1 MQVRFYCRKM
11 LLVETR
17 ISKFHRN
24 GTAVVIINKNFAK
37 QNLDHQLFCTCFA
50 RYTYWFISRP
60 SARKQ
65 QCESVQILCSLEHVK
80 YDNEFF
86 MFPISF
92 QDSTGD

>member
-11 LLVETR
+11 LSVETR
-17 ISKFHRN
+17 RKNISKFHRN
-24 GTAVVIINKNFAK
+24 GTTVAIINKNLARAA
-37 QNLDHQLFCTCFA
+37 LHV

-65 QCESVQILCSLEHVK
+65 QCERVQILWSLEHVK

-86 MFPISF
+86 MFPIWF
-92 QDSTGD
+92 QDYTGD